1 MMEIDPHYAQVI
13 IDRWEKLTGEKAELI
28 GDDC

>member
-13 IDRWEKLTGEKAELI
+13 IDRWEKITGEKAELI
-28 GDDC
+28 DDNC